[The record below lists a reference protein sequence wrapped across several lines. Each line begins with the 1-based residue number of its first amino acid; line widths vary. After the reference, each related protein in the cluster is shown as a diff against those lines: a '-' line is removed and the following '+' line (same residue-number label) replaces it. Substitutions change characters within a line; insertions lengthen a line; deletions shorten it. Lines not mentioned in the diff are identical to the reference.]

1 MRRTIVKILP
11 VLGFQRE
18 PIVWNPDNEFYETVL
33 FPSHG
38 SYFVI
43 SNHIY

>member
-11 VLGFQRE
+11 VWGFRRE
-18 PIVWNPDNEFYETVL
+18 PIIANPDNKFHEAVL
-33 FPSHG
+33 WPSHG
-38 SYFVI
+38 SFLGI

>member
-11 VLGFQRE
+11 VLGFRRE
-18 PIVWNPDNEFYETVL
+18 PIVWNPDNEFYEAVQCP
-33 FPSHG
+33 FHG
-38 SYFVI
+38 SFFGI